1 MVGLP
6 TAATDY
12 VDFAGTRAVVSRRW
26 DRYVASDGSV
36 VRLHQ
41 EDLCQAL
48 AVYPA
53 QKYQADGGPSPGDVI
68 TLLRSLRL
76 DDVVWLFARAL
87 GINFLLGG
95 TDAHAKNYA
104 ILHPDDAPPLLA
116 PLYDIASIYPY
127 SPGRSQR
134 RLAMKIGSR
143 YGYDEI
149 TLRNWVAQ
157 LSLSAPR

>member
-76 DDVVWLFARAL
+76 DDVVWLFARAWGSIFSSAGL
-87 GINFLLGG
+87 MPMPRTTRFF
-95 TDAHAKNYA
+95 
-104 ILHPDDAPPLLA
+104 ILMTHHPC
-116 PLYDIASIYPY
+116 
-127 SPGRSQR
+127 
-134 RLAMKIGSR
+134 SR
-143 YGYDEI
+143 PSM
-149 TLRNWVAQ
+149 TLRRSTRTRQAGVNAD
-157 LSLSAPR
+157 SP